1 MQRATWIG
9 CALGLLAMASGCGG
23 SDLTCGEGTVKMGD
37 RCVAETGDGGTG
49 DGGTV
54 VCGPGTTEMDGTCVP
69 DGTVVCTDGT
79 VFDAD
84 TGTCVLD
91 ESACGEG
98 TMLVDGECV
107 AGGLEAA
114 DVTEGA
120 ENNDAFGYD
129 DATATDF
136 TLPASAG
143 ETTRLGGCITPA
155 DFDGDADNGFE
166 ADVDAFAFS
175 ADGPTVLRVRA
186 DGTGGLS
193 PAFAVVPADAD
204 ALEGYLRVGLDFT
217 RAYAERKLYVPAAGN
232 YYLLV
237 FDGRSLDLGGLGD
250 GELNFTTP
258 AGSSDACYVV
268 TVEPQEVPS
277 PTDLTDAAAT
287 GTFGDPV
294 AYRLAPTERTFYT
307 LIGVPVQGPAAIDL
321 VVHVGD
327 DTRVG
332 TLHFLPA
339 VGGAGAPAEATV
351 VVDYAYDY
359 GLTPADWGL
368 QVRQPEALP
377 DGDATLTGAG
387 EPLGDIF
394 AIDGNEGDVVHFGFD
409 AGSTEVTVF
418 VLDAEGEVVAL
429 PCGTGFFGPASC
441 TDEEAWLYLG
451 AARPYYV
458 VVLNDGSDDYT
469 VTFTNKAQ
477 TPVEVGETATTVMLI
492 DDDWTFLKADASA
505 MKWGHFGFD
514 NFMGTGFTN
523 VDARLFLAPEPGELD
538 FGAAPRRAGVTAFDR
553 IFGPAMG
560 GQLLVAIRESGFFAT
575 HDGDEQ
581 VDVTFASQSF
591 EDVMVA
597 TDSTEA
603 LMGKTIAADG
613 RLLVLVEADAANR
626 LTFTAT
632 PSGTEDVVVEQLD
645 AFAEADATV
654 DDASDGEAET
664 WVGFVPASGF
674 VAFAVREA
682 SGAAATVDLSI
693 EATEPPYSIADGSTT
708 FSSICSDSTEVL
720 DADDA
725 ITDAISWDMG
735 FSFDFFGMATT
746 GMMVDTNGW
755 LTLDTSYSAGSE
767 YDNALGASSV
777 PNAVIAP
784 FWTDLVTRVCVQQ
797 AADKVMVEWQ
807 GRDYGRTGTVQMQAI
822 LYDDGRIEFVYGDGH
837 TVSNTDLAADVG
849 LENQD
854 GSAALPYTG
863 TVSAGSAILFTP
875 TM

>member
-1 MQRATWIG
+1 
-9 CALGLLAMASGCGG
+9 
-23 SDLTCGEGTVKMGD
+23 MGD
-37 RCVAETGDGGTG
+37 QCVAETADGGTG

-98 TMLVDGECV
+98 TMLVDGACV
-107 AGGLEAA
+107 PEGLATA
-114 DVTEGA
+114 DTMEGD

-175 ADGPTVLRVRA
+175 TDGPTVLRVRA

-217 RAYAERKLYVPAAGN
+217 RAYAERKLYVPAAGD

-250 GELNFTTP
+250 GELNFTIP

-268 TVEPQEVPS
+268 TVEPQDLPT

-294 AYRLAPTERTFYT
+294 AYRIAPTERTFYT
-307 LIGVPVQGPAAIDL
+307 LIGVPVQGPATIDL

-327 DTRVG
+327 DTRLG

-339 VGGAGAPAEATV
+339 VGGDGAPAEATV
-351 VVDYAYDY
+351 IVDHAYDY

-368 QVRQPEALP
+368 QVRQPEAVP
-377 DGDATLTGAG
+377 DGEATLTGAG
-387 EPLGDIF
+387 EPLGDIL

-418 VLDAEGEVVAL
+418 VLDAEGKVVAL
-429 PCGTGFFGPASC
+429 PCGTGFFGPSSC
-441 TDEEAWLYLG
+441 TSAETWLYLG

-458 VVLNDGSDDYT
+458 VVLNDGTDDYT
-469 VTFTNKAQ
+469 VTFTNKGQ
-477 TPVEVGETATTVMLI
+477 TPVEVGETATTVTLV

-505 MKWGHFGFD
+505 MKWGHFAFD
-514 NFMGTGFTN
+514 NFMGTGFTD
-523 VDARLFLAPEPGELD
+523 VDALLFMAPEPGELD
-538 FGAAPRRAGVTAFDR
+538 FREAPNLDEVTEFDR

-560 GQLLVAIRESGFFAT
+560 GPMLVAIQEGGAGAT
-575 HDGDEQ
+575 RDGDEQ

-597 TDSTEA
+597 TGSTED
-603 LMGKTIAADG
+603 LSDRTIPADG
-613 RLLVLVEADAANR
+613 RLLVLVQAEVASQ
-626 LTFTAT
+626 LTFTVTAND
-632 PSGTEDVVVEQLD
+632 SSDIDVILLD
-645 AFAEADATV
+645 AFAEGR
-654 DDASDGEAET
+654 DGGETSWSGNVAT
-664 WVGFVPASGF
+664 WVGRVPASGF
-674 VAFAVREA
+674 AAFAIENYNNTPD
-682 SGAAATVDLSI
+682 TVDVSI
-693 EATEPPYSIADGSTT
+693 EAAAPPYTVGDGSST

-720 DADDA
+720 PAGSDDE
-725 ITDAISWDMG
+725 ITSAISWDMG
-735 FSFDFFGMATT
+735 FSFDYFGTTTT
-746 GMMVDTNGW
+746 GMVVSTNGW
-755 LTLDTSYSAGSE
+755 LTLDTTYTGSSRSTE
-767 YDNALGASSV
+767 NLGATGA
-777 PNAVIAP
+777 PNGVVAP
-784 FWTDLVTRVCVQQ
+784 FWDDLVTRICVQQ
-797 AADKVMVEWQ
+797 AADKVTVEWS
-807 GRDYGRTGTVQMQAI
+807 GETYEFSGSPYPVQFQAI
-822 LYDDGRIEFVYGDGH
+822 LYNDGRIEFVYGDGH
-837 TVSNTDLAADVG
+837 MAPDTDTDVDVG

-854 GSAALPYTG
+854 GSVALPFTG

-875 TM
+875 SM